1 MSKDIL
7 LWAWFGFGI
16 WAVLGNLM
24 KIQNPTVRAA
34 SPLTYAIWAVGLAA
48 LAGLTLLA
56 QLSGR

>member
-7 LWAWFGFGI
+7 LWVWFGLGML
-16 WAVLGNLM
+16 AVLGNLM
-24 KIQNPTVRAA
+24 KIQNPKVRAA